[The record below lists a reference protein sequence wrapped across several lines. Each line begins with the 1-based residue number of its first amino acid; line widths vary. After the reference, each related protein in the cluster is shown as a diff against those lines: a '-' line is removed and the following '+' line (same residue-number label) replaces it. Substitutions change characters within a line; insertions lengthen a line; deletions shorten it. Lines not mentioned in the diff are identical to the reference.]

1 MISDQFN
8 IPSGPVLGVHLTP
21 PPEEKPPV
29 EGVACEPERPTDLGN
44 AERLVRHHGQD
55 IRYVGPW
62 KKWLAWD
69 GIRWAIDRAA
79 VERWAKDTVRQI
91 YHEAASLHD
100 KTERTE
106 AAKWATT
113 SESCSR
119 LEAMVKLA
127 ASEKGIEVLPQAL
140 DRDPWL
146 LNCLNDTLDLRTGE
160 LHVHRREDLITRLCP
175 VEFDPLAEC
184 PLWTATLDLV
194 FGANADLIAYWQ
206 QLCGVILTGTVT
218 EQILPIL
225 HGTGENGK
233 STLLNCLMGLLGTDY
248 AIKAPPNFLMVK
260 RHEAHPTELADLF
273 GKRLVVAIETGEGV
287 RINEVLVKELTG
299 SDPIRARRMRED
311 FWQFNPTHKVLLCT
325 NHKPVIKGTDH
336 AIWRRISLIPFV
348 VKIPAERKDKRMSE
362 RLRQEW
368 PGILAWCV
376 RGCVEWQRSGGL
388 EPPAKVQEAT
398 RSYREDEDVLARF
411 VAENCVISPGAQ
423 QIRVKAAVLYN
434 AYRAWTEGSGESP
447 VTQKRFGE
455 AMTERGFER
464 ITNNGTWY
472 VGVGLRSNE
481 NTL

>member
-1 MISDQFN
+1 M
-8 IPSGPVLGVHLTP
+8 
-21 PPEEKPPV
+21 
-29 EGVACEPERPTDLGN
+29 
-44 AERLVRHHGQD
+44 
-55 IRYVGPW
+55 
-62 KKWLAWD
+62 
-69 GIRWAIDRAA
+69 
-79 VERWAKDTVRQI
+79 ERWAKDTVRQI

-248 AIKAPPNFLMVK
+248 AIKAP
-260 RHEAHPTELADLF
+260 
-273 GKRLVVAIETGEGV
+273 
-287 RINEVLVKELTG
+287 LT
-299 SDPIRARRMRED
+299 
-311 FWQFNPTHKVLLCT
+311 F
-325 NHKPVIKGTDH
+325 
-336 AIWRRISLIPFV
+336 
-348 VKIPAERKDKRMSE
+348 
-362 RLRQEW
+362 
-368 PGILAWCV
+368 
-376 RGCVEWQRSGGL
+376 
-388 EPPAKVQEAT
+388 
-398 RSYREDEDVLARF
+398 
-411 VAENCVISPGAQ
+411 
-423 QIRVKAAVLYN
+423 
-434 AYRAWTEGSGESP
+434 
-447 VTQKRFGE
+447 
-455 AMTERGFER
+455 
-464 ITNNGTWY
+464 
-472 VGVGLRSNE
+472 
-481 NTL
+481 